1 MVDKACIE
9 KAMLAANGALS
20 DKEMRT
26 MLEQFERRIKK
37 KVSKRQNLRQ
47 SLDVLVIED
56 AAELAKELKLEA
68 AIAKRQK
75 IINVFAA
82 RSRMDIINQLPDSPS
97 LAITALNV
105 GINKPIKGGRASVD
119 ARQKAVLHDL
129 AGTAVSEMRKAGVL
143 KFWQNSDPAFEL
155 LIGREM
161 EQLSTTGGTPG
172 VTKNPEALKIAEIMH
187 KTNESARI
195 MQNDAGAY
203 IGKLDGYTATQT
215 HDPVK
220 LYRAGYDKWKEAILP
235 RLKDGFFD
243 DVDDPD
249 KYLNGV
255 YDALV
260 TGKHFKVDAPDGD
273 APPTS
278 VVGSRAKRAS
288 QHRVLHFKSFD
299 DWNEYNKAFGTGGL
313 RESLIMG
320 WERAAKNIGIMSV
333 WGTNPRHAFEQTIE
347 FLKVKYRDNPKAYTK
362 LNSNA
367 LINQFDQ
374 IDGSASIPGNVRL
387 SGFAHSWR
395 AIETMA
401 SLGAAMLSSLT
412 DSATVGAEF
421 RYQTGSFLE
430 GHKLALEARIK
441 SVPEEMRAEVTDL
454 LGAGLDGL
462 LGNILSR
469 FDASDAVPGK
479 MTSLMQTFFRLNG
492 QQWWDDSGRRG
503 FGLVMAREL
512 AMKEGTAWDNLAPEL
527 SRVLSLYDIGKG
539 EWDLVRQFASTAPDG
554 RKYITPDVVRD
565 IPDEMIVAYRGG
577 DLTAGQMRRT
587 RDELEQKLRMYFM
600 DRSEYAILKPGA
612 RERAIMNQGL
622 RPGTPMGEAARMF
635 WQFKSFSVAF
645 LTKAWG
651 RELYGRGQDGIEMGS
666 VMQFLAPMILTTTAL
681 GYVAGAAKDL
691 ARGKEARDPRD
702 FATWQ
707 AALVQGGGLGIYGDY
722 IFGKYNRF
730 GGSFIETAAGPAAG
744 TLGDVARLYA
754 AARDA
759 ATGNGE
765 PADAAAKALKTIQS
779 NTPFINLFYLRPALD
794 YAVLYDL
801 QEAVNPGSLRRMERR
816 IKEENGQKFYMPPS
830 TERARPITGN

>member
-1 MVDKACIE
+1 MVDKACID
-9 KAMLAANGALS
+9 KAMAAAAGTLS
-20 DKEMRT
+20 DKEMKA
-26 MLEQFERRIKK
+26 MLEQFERRVTKK
-37 KVSKRQNLRQ
+37 ISKRQNLRE
-47 SLDVLVIED
+47 SLDVRVIQE
-56 AAELAKELKLEA
+56 AAELAKDLQLEA
-68 AIAKRQK
+68 AIIKRQK
-75 IINVFAA
+75 IINIFAA
-82 RSRMDIINQLPDSPS
+82 RSRMDIISQLPDSPE
-97 LAITALNV
+97 LALTALNV

-119 ARQKAVLHDL
+119 ARQKAALYDF

-143 KFWQNSDPAFEL
+143 EFFQNADPAFEA

-161 EQLSTTGGTPG
+161 EQINTTGGTPG
-172 VTKNPEALKIAEIMH
+172 VTKNPEALKIAQIMH
-187 KTNESARI
+187 KVNESARI

-215 HDPVK
+215 HDAVK

-235 RLKDGFFD
+235 RLRDDVFD
-243 DVDDPD
+243 TVDDPED
-249 KYLNGV
+249 FLRGA

-260 TGKHFKVDAPDGD
+260 TGKHFKVDGSDGD

-313 RESLIMG
+313 RESLILG

-333 WGTNPRHAFEQTIE
+333 WGTNPRHAFLQTIE
-347 FLKVKYRDNPKAYTK
+347 FLKAKYRDNPKIYAK
-362 LNSNA
+362 LASQS

-374 IDGSASIPGNVRL
+374 VDGTASMPGSVTL
-387 SGFAHSWR
+387 AGYAHAWR
-395 AIETMA
+395 AVETMA
-401 SLGAAMLSSLT
+401 SLGGAVLSSLT

-441 SVPEEMRAEVTDL
+441 SVPEELRGEVTDL
-454 LGAGLDGL
+454 QGVGLDGF
-462 LGNILSR
+462 LGNIVSK
-469 FDASDAVPGK
+469 FDAADAIPGK
-479 MTSLMQTFFRLNG
+479 MTALMQTFFRLNL

-512 AMKEGTAWDNLAPEL
+512 AMKSSMAWDALPPEL
-527 SRVLSLYDIGKG
+527 SRVLSLYDIGES
-539 EWDLVRQFASTAPDG
+539 EWSLIRGRAATASDG
-554 RKYITPDVVRD
+554 RQYITPDIVRN
-565 IPDEMIVAYRGG
+565 IPDEAIAAYRGG
-577 DLTAGQMRRT
+577 DLTTAQLRRT

-622 RPGTPMGEAARMF
+622 RPGTPMGEVARMF
-635 WQFKSFSVAF
+635 WQFKSFSVSF

-651 RELYGRGQDGIEMGS
+651 RELYGRGQKNIEAGS
-666 VMQFLAPMILTTTAL
+666 VMQFLAPMILTATAL

-691 ARGKEARDPRD
+691 AKGKEARDPRD

-730 GGSFIETAAGPAAG
+730 GGSFPETVAGPAAG
-744 TLGDVARLYA
+744 TLGDIARLYA
-754 AARDA
+754 AARD
-759 ATGNGE
+759 GD
-765 PADAAAKALKTIQS
+765 DAAAKTLKTIQS
-779 NTPFINLFYLRPALD
+779 NTPFLNLFYLRPALD

-816 IKEENGQKFYMPPS
+816 IKEENGQNFYLPPS
-830 TERARPITGN
+830 SERARPITGR